1 MVAVPPFQTIQ
12 RALRATT
19 PHAMPDVVSFTAQ
32 VPELTAV
39 DAAELLTSVQARW
52 PQLSLDE
59 VGFGRFIGERVGGG
73 VDVRHLHAADL
84 FLSWAALAG
93 QPAALRHFDALLVE
107 WTTAALRA
115 RPAGVD
121 LTEVQ
126 SALRERL
133 LVGGAAL
140 NRYTG
145 QGALKAYV
153 IVAALRALT
162 DALRRIA
169 STEHL
174 GVLELAHTLLDD
186 GPDPRARAEAAQ
198 LRPHLREALERSL
211 AELPTRLRNVL
222 RLHYLE
228 GVSAE
233 ALARMYNVH
242 RATTTRW
249 LTEARQRV
257 LDATRLQLTEV
268 MGAETLSSVRRELG
282 DFELSVAGLLAT
294 ASEMK

>member
-1 MVAVPPFQTIQ
+1 M
-12 RALRATT
+12 R
-19 PHAMPDVVSFTAQ
+19 DVSAFTAQ

-39 DAAELLTSVQARW
+39 DAAELLASVQARW
-52 PQLSLDE
+52 PQLTLDE
-59 VGFGRFIGERVGGG
+59 VRFGRFIGARVGGG
-73 VDVRHLHAADL
+73 VDVRHLHLADL
-84 FLSWAALAG
+84 FLVWAALSG
-93 QPAALRHFDALLVE
+93 QPAALRHFDTLLVE
-107 WTTAALRA
+107 WTTAALRS
-115 RPAGVD
+115 RPAGVE
-121 LTEVQ
+121 LAEIQ

-133 LVGGAAL
+133 LVGGASL
-140 NRYTG
+140 NGYSG

-162 DALRRIA
+162 DALRRSA
-169 STEHL
+169 PTQHL

-198 LRPHLREALERSL
+198 LRPHLREALEQSI

-228 GVSAE
+228 GVSAD

-242 RATTTRW
+242 RASTTRW
-249 LTEARQRV
+249 LIEARQRV
-257 LDATRLQLTEV
+257 LEATRLQLTEV
-268 MGAETLSSVRRELG
+268 MGTETFSSVRRELG

-294 ASEMK
+294 ASELK